1 MRKLLR
7 PPEIFGEGVI
17 LYHSLEGNENAKPDS
32 LLLL

>member
-7 PPEIFGEGVI
+7 PPEIFREGII
-17 LYHSLEGNENAKPDS
+17 LYHSPERNENAKPDS